1 MFLPKYDGLDLP
13 EFDPDRPL
21 LVGKTSF
28 KNAAV
33 AASNN
38 DETSFLRRV
47 RHFGHFGQSV
57 RSRIEIAEAEFTRL
71 GSTCGA
77 YIVGH
82 TFGLYPIEQR
92 SHIGLQS
99 PMVPEGYILAAEVD
113 FVYDVKDICL
123 FSPRLFRIARELSR
137 YEKAGESR
145 LSDAHM
151 FDFVDA
157 RLYPATEAPRQL
169 VFTDIEP
176 MII

>member
-28 KNAAV
+28 KDASTR
-33 AASNN
+33 ASNN
-38 DETSFLRRV
+38 GEANFLRRV
-47 RHFGHFGQSV
+47 RHSGHFGQSV
-57 RSRIEIAEAEFTRL
+57 RKRIEVAEAEFTRL
-71 GSTCGA
+71 GSSCGA
-77 YIVGH
+77 YVVGH

-99 PMVPEGYILAAEVD
+99 PMIPEGYILAAEVD
-113 FVYDVKDICL
+113 FVYDVKEICL
-123 FSPRLFRIARELSR
+123 FSPRLLRIARNLSH
-137 YEKAGESR
+137 YEKAGEAR

-157 RLYPATEAPRQL
+157 RLQPGTEEPRQL